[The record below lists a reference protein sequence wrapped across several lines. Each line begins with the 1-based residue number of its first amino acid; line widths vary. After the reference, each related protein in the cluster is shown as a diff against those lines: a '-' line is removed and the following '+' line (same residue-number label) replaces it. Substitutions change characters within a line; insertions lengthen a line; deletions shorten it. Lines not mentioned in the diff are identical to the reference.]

1 MNKKGESTM
10 ESKLIDFKKQLNDI
24 LIRLRKDTAPYM
36 KKMPLVAAKMA
47 DIEKLYKE
55 RIEETKPQIMF
66 FGIYNAG
73 KSSLLNELLRDDV
86 AKVADVPTT
95 DHVDYYNWRGYI
107 IADTPGVG
115 APIEHEEV
123 TNEAIRKADV
133 VLFVMTNAGS
143 FEKKENYV
151 RMKDIIDARKK
162 VIIVINDKSDFLP
175 QERYEE
181 MMQVQQ
187 KIYDNMMAL
196 GIDHVK
202 ERFTILFVNAKLAHK
217 GRIANKHLLWE
228 RSQIAELESYILSEM
243 KNSDD
248 FAVIRHAIYEINQ
261 DVEAIKKQISN
272 VDTNPEYVA
281 IQKVLNGLHD
291 AKIQVR
297 KNMSDFISSQTN
309 KLGVTLPDAIW
320 AVKEDQTK
328 IDQTVQQAQQNLSEK
343 VKAHLEDQLQTVVDD
358 LAMNWTNFVVEMQKL
373 ESQRI
378 RVDEPQIDVDQSTE
392 IPEENTDFIK
402 EGMGAWAE
410 SKMDAET
417 ARTMV
422 GEGTKF
428 VESIMKDC
436 GVKIGRGGKYF
447 LKKTGLGALIK
458 SVPIIAKIPVPPL
471 EIVLLG
477 YTALKHF
484 LGDDGAYERA
494 RAEAE
499 RENAIAEAK
508 AQAEEQARQALQQ
521 KCLYMADD
529 IKEKLILWTN
539 QVIRSHIGN
548 YEDNLSDKMNTLMN
562 DQTNALGVAN
572 CLAKISDDYDK
583 LAIDMKGSK

>member
-1 MNKKGESTM
+1 M

-24 LIRLRKDTAPYM
+24 LTRLKEDTAPYM
-36 KKMPLVAAKMA
+36 EKMPIVAAKMA

-55 RIEETKPQIMF
+55 KIENTKPQIMF
-66 FGIYNAG
+66 FGLYNAG

-95 DHVDYYNWRGYI
+95 DHVDYYNWRGYT

-151 RMKDIIDARKK
+151 RMKDIVDAGKK
-162 VIIVINDKSDFLP
+162 IIIVINDKSNFLP
-175 QERYEE
+175 QECYEE

-196 GIDHVK
+196 GINNVK

-217 GRIANKHLLWE
+217 GRTANKPLLWE
-228 RSQIAELESYILSEM
+228 KSQIAELESYILSEM

-261 DVEAIKKQISN
+261 DVEAIVETIREQLSQ
-272 VDTNPEYVA
+272 VDTNPEYMA
-281 IQKVLNGLHD
+281 IQKVLNGLHN

-320 AVKEDQTK
+320 AVKEDQAK
-328 IDQTVQQAQQNLSEK
+328 IDQTVQHAQQNLSEK

-358 LAMNWTNFVVEMQKL
+358 LSMDWTNFVVEMQKL
-373 ESQRI
+373 EAQRI
-378 RVDEPQIDVDQSTE
+378 RVDEPQVEAAQSTE

-402 EGMGAWAE
+402 ESMGAWAE

-417 ARTMV
+417 ARTIAS
-422 GEGTKF
+422 EGTQLL
-428 VESIMKDC
+428 EGMMK
-436 GVKIGRGGKYF
+436 GAGFKIGKGGIGKYL
-447 LKKTGLGALIK
+447 LKKTGLGAFIK
-458 SVPIIAKIPVPPL
+458 SVPFIPKVPVPQL

-477 YTALKHF
+477 YKVLKHF

-494 RAEAE
+494 RAAAE
-499 RENAIAEAK
+499 RENAMAEAK

-521 KCLYMADD
+521 KCLYMVDD
-529 IKEKLILWTN
+529 IKENLILWTN

-548 YEDNLSDKMNTLMN
+548 YEDNLSDKMKTLMN
-562 DQTNALGVAN
+562 DQTNAWGVVSH
-572 CLAKISDDYDK
+572 LAKISDDYDK

>member
-1 MNKKGESTM
+1 M

-24 LIRLRKDTAPYM
+24 LTRLKEDTAPYM
-36 KKMPLVAAKMA
+36 EKMPIVAAKMA

-55 RIEETKPQIMF
+55 KIENTKPQIMF
-66 FGIYNAG
+66 FGLYNAG

-95 DHVDYYNWRGYI
+95 DHVDYYNWRGYT

-133 VLFVMTNAGS
+133 VLFIMTNAGS

-151 RMKDIIDARKK
+151 RMKDIVDAGKK

-196 GIDHVK
+196 DIDNVK
-202 ERFTILFVNAKLAHK
+202 ERFTILFVNAKLPHK
-217 GRIANKHLLWE
+217 GRMANKHLLWE
-228 RSQIAELESYILSEM
+228 KSQIAELESYILSEM

-248 FAVIRHAIYEINQ
+248 FAVIRHAIDEINK
-261 DVEAIKKQISN
+261 DVEAIREQLSQ
-272 VDTNPEYVA
+272 VDTNPEYMA
-281 IQKVLNGLHD
+281 IQKVLNGLHN

-320 AVKEDQTK
+320 AVKEDQAK
-328 IDQTVQQAQQNLSEK
+328 IDQTVQQAQQTLSEK

-358 LAMNWTNFVVEMQKL
+358 LSMDWTNFVVEMQKL
-373 ESQRI
+373 EAQRI
-378 RVDEPQIDVDQSTE
+378 RVDEPQVEAAQSTE

-402 EGMGAWAE
+402 ESMGAWAE

-417 ARTMV
+417 ARTIAS
-422 GEGTKF
+422 EGTQF
-428 VESIMKDC
+428 LEGMMK
-436 GVKIGRGGKYF
+436 GAGFKIGRGGLGKYL
-447 LKKTGLGALIK
+447 LKKTGLGAFIK
-458 SVPIIAKIPVPPL
+458 SVPFIAQVPVPPL
-471 EIVLLG
+471 EIVILG

-494 RAEAE
+494 RAQAE
-499 RENAIAEAK
+499 RENAMAEAK

-521 KCLYMADD
+521 KCLYMVDD
-529 IKEKLILWTN
+529 IKENLILWTN
-539 QVIRSHIGN
+539 QVIRSHISN
-548 YEDNLSDKMNTLMN
+548 YEDNLSDKMKTLMN
-562 DQTNALGVAN
+562 DQTNAWGVVSH
-572 CLAKISDDYDK
+572 LAKISDDYDK

>member
-1 MNKKGESTM
+1 M

-24 LIRLRKDTAPYM
+24 LTRLKEDTAPYM
-36 KKMPLVAAKMA
+36 EKMPIVAAKMA

-55 RIEETKPQIMF
+55 KIENTKPQIMF
-66 FGIYNAG
+66 FGLYNAG

-95 DHVDYYNWRGYI
+95 DHVDYYNWRGYT

-151 RMKDIIDARKK
+151 RMKDIVDAGKK
-162 VIIVINDKSDFLP
+162 IIIVINDKSNFLP
-175 QERYEE
+175 QECYEE

-196 GIDHVK
+196 GINNVK

-217 GRIANKHLLWE
+217 GRTANKPLLWE
-228 RSQIAELESYILSEM
+228 KSQIAELESYIFSEM

-261 DVEAIKKQISN
+261 DVEAIVEAIREQLSQ
-272 VDTNPEYVA
+272 VDTNPEYMA
-281 IQKVLNGLHD
+281 IQKVLNGLHN

-320 AVKEDQTK
+320 AVKEDQAK

-358 LAMNWTNFVVEMQKL
+358 LSMDWTNFVVEMQKL
-373 ESQRI
+373 EAQRI
-378 RVDEPQIDVDQSTE
+378 RVDEPQVEAAQSTE

-402 EGMGAWAE
+402 ESMGAWAE
-410 SKMDAET
+410 SKRDAET
-417 ARTMV
+417 ARTIAS
-422 GEGTKF
+422 EGTQLL
-428 VESIMKDC
+428 EGIMK
-436 GVKIGRGGKYF
+436 GAGFKIGKGGIGKYF
-447 LKKTGLGALIK
+447 LKKTGLGAFIK
-458 SVPIIAKIPVPPL
+458 SVPFIPQVPVLPL
-471 EIVLLG
+471 EIILLG

-494 RAEAE
+494 KAQAE
-499 RENAIAEAK
+499 RENAMAEAK

-521 KCLYMADD
+521 KCLYMVDD
-529 IKEKLILWTN
+529 IKENLILWTN

-548 YEDNLSDKMNTLMN
+548 YEDNLSDKMKTLMN
-562 DQTNALGVAN
+562 DQTNAWGVVSH
-572 CLAKISDDYDK
+572 LAKISDDYDK

>member
-1 MNKKGESTM
+1 M

-24 LIRLRKDTAPYM
+24 LTRLKEDTAPYM
-36 KKMPLVAAKMA
+36 EKMPVVAAKMA

-55 RIEETKPQIMF
+55 KIENTKPQIMF
-66 FGIYNAG
+66 FGLYNAG

-95 DHVDYYNWRGYI
+95 DHVDYYNWRGYT

-151 RMKDIIDARKK
+151 RMKDIVDAGKK
-162 VIIVINDKSDFLP
+162 IIIVINDKSNFLP
-175 QERYEE
+175 QECYEE

-196 GIDHVK
+196 GINNVK

-217 GRIANKHLLWE
+217 GRTANKPLLWE
-228 RSQIAELESYILSEM
+228 KSQIAELESYILSEM

-261 DVEAIKKQISN
+261 DVEAIVEAIREQLSQ
-272 VDTNPEYVA
+272 VDTNPEYMA
-281 IQKVLNGLHD
+281 IQKVLNGLHN

-320 AVKEDQTK
+320 AVKEDQAK

-358 LAMNWTNFVVEMQKL
+358 LSTDWTNFVVEMQKL
-373 ESQRI
+373 EAQRI
-378 RVDEPQIDVDQSTE
+378 RVDEPQVEAAQSTE

-402 EGMGAWAE
+402 ESMGAWAE
-410 SKMDAET
+410 SKMDAEK
-417 ARTMV
+417 ARTIAS
-422 GEGTKF
+422 EGTQLL
-428 VESIMKDC
+428 EGMMK
-436 GVKIGRGGKYF
+436 GVGFKIGKGGIGKYF
-447 LKKTGLGALIK
+447 LKKTGLGAFIK
-458 SVPIIAKIPVPPL
+458 SVPFIAQVPVPPL
-471 EIVLLG
+471 EIILLG

-494 RAEAE
+494 KAQAE
-499 RENAIAEAK
+499 RENAMAEAK

-521 KCLYMADD
+521 KCLYMVDD
-529 IKEKLILWTN
+529 IKENLILWTN
-539 QVIRSHIGN
+539 QVIRSHIGT
-548 YEDNLSDKMNTLMN
+548 YEDNLSGKMKTLMN
-562 DQTNALGVAN
+562 DQTNALGVISH
-572 CLAKISDDYDK
+572 LAKISDDYDK

>member
-1 MNKKGESTM
+1 M

-24 LIRLRKDTAPYM
+24 LTRLKEDTAPYM
-36 KKMPLVAAKMA
+36 EKMPIVAAKMA

-55 RIEETKPQIMF
+55 KIENTKPQIMF
-66 FGIYNAG
+66 FGLYNAG

-95 DHVDYYNWRGYI
+95 DHVDYYNWRGYT

-151 RMKDIIDARKK
+151 RMKDIVDAGKK
-162 VIIVINDKSDFLP
+162 IIIVINDKSNFLP
-175 QERYEE
+175 QECYEE

-196 GIDHVK
+196 GINNVK

-217 GRIANKHLLWE
+217 GRTANKPLLWE
-228 RSQIAELESYILSEM
+228 KSQIAELESYILSEM

-261 DVEAIKKQISN
+261 DVEAIVEAIREQLSQ
-272 VDTNPEYVA
+272 VDTNPEYMA
-281 IQKVLNGLHD
+281 IQKVLNGLHN

-320 AVKEDQTK
+320 AVKEDQAK

-358 LAMNWTNFVVEMQKL
+358 LSMDWTNFVVEMQKL
-373 ESQRI
+373 EAQRI
-378 RVDEPQIDVDQSTE
+378 RVDEPQVEAAQSTE

-402 EGMGAWAE
+402 ESMGAWAE
-410 SKMDAET
+410 SKMDAEK
-417 ARTMV
+417 ARTIAS
-422 GEGTKF
+422 EGTQLL
-428 VESIMKDC
+428 EGMMK
-436 GVKIGRGGKYF
+436 GVGFKIGKGGIGKYF
-447 LKKTGLGALIK
+447 LKKTGLGAFIK
-458 SVPIIAKIPVPPL
+458 SVPFIAQVPVPPL
-471 EIVLLG
+471 EIILLG

-494 RAEAE
+494 KAQAE
-499 RENAIAEAK
+499 RENAMAEAK

-521 KCLYMADD
+521 KCLYMVDD
-529 IKEKLILWTN
+529 IKENLILWTN

-548 YEDNLSDKMNTLMN
+548 YEDNLSDKMKTLMN
-562 DQTNALGVAN
+562 DQTNAWGVVSH
-572 CLAKISDDYDK
+572 LAKISDDYDK

>member
-1 MNKKGESTM
+1 M

-24 LIRLRKDTAPYM
+24 LTRLKEDTAPYM
-36 KKMPLVAAKMA
+36 EKMPIVAAKMA

-55 RIEETKPQIMF
+55 KIENTKPQIMF
-66 FGIYNAG
+66 FGLYNAG

-95 DHVDYYNWRGYI
+95 DHVDYYNWRGYT

-151 RMKDIIDARKK
+151 RMKDIVDAGKK

-196 GIDHVK
+196 DIDNVK

-217 GRIANKHLLWE
+217 GRMANKPLLWE
-228 RSQIAELESYILSEM
+228 KSQIAELESYILSEM

-248 FAVIRHAIYEINQ
+248 FAVIRHAIDEINK
-261 DVEAIKKQISN
+261 DVEAIRKQLSQ
-272 VDTNPEYVA
+272 VDTNPEYMA
-281 IQKVLNGLHD
+281 IQKVLNGLHN

-320 AVKEDQTK
+320 AVKEDQAK

-358 LAMNWTNFVVEMQKL
+358 LSMDWTNFVVEMQKL
-373 ESQRI
+373 EAQRI
-378 RVDEPQIDVDQSTE
+378 RVDEPQVEAAQSME

-402 EGMGAWAE
+402 ESMGAWAE

-417 ARTMV
+417 ARTIAS
-422 GEGTKF
+422 EGTQLL
-428 VESIMKDC
+428 EGMMK
-436 GVKIGRGGKYF
+436 GAGFKIGKGGIGKYF
-447 LKKTGLGALIK
+447 LKKTGLGAFLK
-458 SVPIIAKIPVPPL
+458 SVPFIAKVPVPPL

-494 RAEAE
+494 KAQAE
-499 RENAIAEAK
+499 RENAMAEAK

-521 KCLYMADD
+521 KCLYMVDD
-529 IKEKLILWTN
+529 IKENLILWTN
-539 QVIRSHIGN
+539 QVIRSHIGT
-548 YEDNLSDKMNTLMN
+548 YEDNLSGKMKTLMN
-562 DQTNALGVAN
+562 DQTNALGVISH
-572 CLAKISDDYDK
+572 LAKISDDYDK

>member
-1 MNKKGESTM
+1 M

-24 LIRLRKDTAPYM
+24 LTRLKEDTAPYM
-36 KKMPLVAAKMA
+36 EKMPIVAAKMA

-55 RIEETKPQIMF
+55 KIENTKPQIMF
-66 FGIYNAG
+66 FGLYNAG

-95 DHVDYYNWRGYI
+95 DHVDYYNWRGYT

-151 RMKDIIDARKK
+151 RMKDIVDAGKK

-196 GIDHVK
+196 DIDNVK

-217 GRIANKHLLWE
+217 GRMVNKPLLWE
-228 RSQIAELESYILSEM
+228 KSQIAELESYILSEM

-248 FAVIRHAIYEINQ
+248 FAVIRHAIDEINK
-261 DVEAIKKQISN
+261 DVEAIREQLSQ
-272 VDTNPEYVA
+272 VDTNPEYMA
-281 IQKVLNGLHD
+281 IQKVLNGLHN

-320 AVKEDQTK
+320 AVKEDQAK

-358 LAMNWTNFVVEMQKL
+358 LSMDWTNFVVEMQKL
-373 ESQRI
+373 EAQRI
-378 RVDEPQIDVDQSTE
+378 RVDEPQVEAAQSTE

-402 EGMGAWAE
+402 ESMGAWAE

-417 ARTMV
+417 ARTIAS
-422 GEGTKF
+422 EGTQLL
-428 VESIMKDC
+428 EGMMK
-436 GVKIGRGGKYF
+436 GVGFKIGKGGIGKYF
-447 LKKTGLGALIK
+447 LKKTGLGAFIK
-458 SVPIIAKIPVPPL
+458 SVPLPPL
-471 EIVLLG
+471 EIILLG

-494 RAEAE
+494 KAQAE
-499 RENAIAEAK
+499 RENAMAEAK

-521 KCLYMADD
+521 KCLYMVDD
-529 IKEKLILWTN
+529 IKENLILWTN
-539 QVIRSHIGN
+539 QVIRSHIGT
-548 YEDNLSDKMNTLMN
+548 YEDNLSGKMKTLMN
-562 DQTNALGVAN
+562 DQTNALGVISH
-572 CLAKISDDYDK
+572 LAKISDDYDK

>member
-1 MNKKGESTM
+1 M

-24 LIRLRKDTAPYM
+24 LTRLKEDTAPYM
-36 KKMPLVAAKMA
+36 EKMPIVAAKMA

-55 RIEETKPQIMF
+55 KIENTKPQIMF
-66 FGIYNAG
+66 FGLYNAG

-95 DHVDYYNWRGYI
+95 DHVDYYNWRGYT

-143 FEKKENYV
+143 FEKKENYI
-151 RMKDIIDARKK
+151 RMKDIVDAGKK

-196 GIDHVK
+196 DIDNVK

-217 GRIANKHLLWE
+217 GRMANKPLLWE
-228 RSQIAELESYILSEM
+228 KSQIAELESYILSEM

-248 FAVIRHAIYEINQ
+248 FAVIRHAIDEINK
-261 DVEAIKKQISN
+261 DVEAIREQLSQ
-272 VDTNPEYVA
+272 VDTNPEYMA
-281 IQKVLNGLHD
+281 IQKVLNGLHN

-320 AVKEDQTK
+320 AVKKDQAK

-358 LAMNWTNFVVEMQKL
+358 LSMDWTNFVVEMQKL
-373 ESQRI
+373 EAQRI
-378 RVDEPQIDVDQSTE
+378 RVDEPQVEAAQSTE

-402 EGMGAWAE
+402 ESMGAWAE

-417 ARTMV
+417 ARTIAS
-422 GEGTKF
+422 EGTQF
-428 VESIMKDC
+428 LEGMMK
-436 GVKIGRGGKYF
+436 GAGFKIGRGGLGKYL
-447 LKKTGLGALIK
+447 LKKTGLGAFIK
-458 SVPIIAKIPVPPL
+458 SVPFIAQVPVPPL
-471 EIVLLG
+471 EIILLG

-494 RAEAE
+494 KAQAE
-499 RENAIAEAK
+499 RENAMAEAK

-521 KCLYMADD
+521 KCLYMVDD
-529 IKEKLILWTN
+529 IKENLILWTN
-539 QVIRSHIGN
+539 QVIRSHIGT
-548 YEDNLSDKMNTLMN
+548 YEDNLSGKMKTLMN
-562 DQTNALGVAN
+562 DQTNALGVISH
-572 CLAKISDDYDK
+572 LAKISDDYDK

>member
-1 MNKKGESTM
+1 M

-24 LIRLRKDTAPYM
+24 LTRLKEDTAPYM
-36 KKMPLVAAKMA
+36 EKMPIVAAKMA

-55 RIEETKPQIMF
+55 KIENTKPQIMF
-66 FGIYNAG
+66 FGLYNAG

-95 DHVDYYNWRGYI
+95 DHVDYYNWRGYT

-151 RMKDIIDARKK
+151 RMKDIVDAGKK

-196 GIDHVK
+196 DIDNVK

-217 GRIANKHLLWE
+217 GRMANKHLLWE
-228 RSQIAELESYILSEM
+228 KSQIAELESYILSEM

-248 FAVIRHAIYEINQ
+248 FAVIRHAIDEINK
-261 DVEAIKKQISN
+261 DVEAIREQLSQ
-272 VDTNPEYVA
+272 VDTNPEYMA
-281 IQKVLNGLHD
+281 IQKVLNGLHN

-309 KLGVTLPDAIW
+309 KLGCTLPDAIW
-320 AVKEDQTK
+320 AVKEDQAK

-358 LAMNWTNFVVEMQKL
+358 LSMDWTNFVVEMQKL
-373 ESQRI
+373 EAQRI
-378 RVDEPQIDVDQSTE
+378 RVDEPQVEAAQSTE

-402 EGMGAWAE
+402 ESMGAWAE

-417 ARTMV
+417 ARTIAS
-422 GEGTKF
+422 EGTQLL
-428 VESIMKDC
+428 EGMMK
-436 GVKIGRGGKYF
+436 GAGFKIGKGGIGKYF
-447 LKKTGLGALIK
+447 LKKTGLGAFLK
-458 SVPIIAKIPVPPL
+458 SVPFIAKVPVPPL
-471 EIVLLG
+471 EIVILG

-494 RAEAE
+494 RAQAE
-499 RENAIAEAK
+499 RENAMAEAK

-521 KCLYMADD
+521 KCLYMVDD
-529 IKEKLILWTN
+529 IKENLILWTN
-539 QVIRSHIGN
+539 QVIRSHIGT
-548 YEDNLSDKMNTLMN
+548 YEDNLSGKMKTLMN
-562 DQTNALGVAN
+562 DQTNALGVISH
-572 CLAKISDDYDK
+572 LAKISDDYDK

>member
-1 MNKKGESTM
+1 M

-24 LIRLRKDTAPYM
+24 LTRLKEDTAPYM
-36 KKMPLVAAKMA
+36 EKMPIVAAKMA

-55 RIEETKPQIMF
+55 KIENTKPQIMF
-66 FGIYNAG
+66 FGLYNAG

-95 DHVDYYNWRGYI
+95 DHVDYYNWRGYT

-151 RMKDIIDARKK
+151 RMKDIVDAGKK

-196 GIDHVK
+196 DIDNVK

-217 GRIANKHLLWE
+217 GRTANKHLLWE
-228 RSQIAELESYILSEM
+228 KSQIAELESYILSEM

-261 DVEAIKKQISN
+261 DVEAIVEAIREQLSQ
-272 VDTNPEYVA
+272 VDTNPEYMA
-281 IQKVLNGLHD
+281 IQKVLNGLHNS
-291 AKIQVR
+291 KIQVR

-309 KLGVTLPDAIW
+309 RLGVTLPDAIW
-320 AVKEDQTK
+320 AVKEDQAK
-328 IDQTVQQAQQNLSEK
+328 IDQTVQQAQQTLSEK

-358 LAMNWTNFVVEMQKL
+358 LSMDWTNFVVEMQKL
-373 ESQRI
+373 EAQRI
-378 RVDEPQIDVDQSTE
+378 RVDEPQVEAAQSTE

-402 EGMGAWAE
+402 ESMGAWAE

-417 ARTMV
+417 ARTIAS
-422 GEGTKF
+422 EGTQLL
-428 VESIMKDC
+428 EGMMK
-436 GVKIGRGGKYF
+436 GVGFKIGKGGLGKYL
-447 LKKTGLGALIK
+447 LKKTGLGAFIK
-458 SVPIIAKIPVPPL
+458 SVPFIAQVPVPPL
-471 EIVLLG
+471 EIVILG

-494 RAEAE
+494 RAQAE
-499 RENAIAEAK
+499 RENAMAEAK

-521 KCLYMADD
+521 KCLYMVDD
-529 IKEKLILWTN
+529 IKENLILWTN
-539 QVIRSHIGN
+539 QVIRSHIGT
-548 YEDNLSDKMNTLMN
+548 YEDNLSGKMKTLMN
-562 DQTNALGVAN
+562 DQTNALGVISH
-572 CLAKISDDYDK
+572 LAKISDDYDK

>member
-1 MNKKGESTM
+1 M

-24 LIRLRKDTAPYM
+24 LTRLKEDTAPYM
-36 KKMPLVAAKMA
+36 EKMPVVAAKMA

-55 RIEETKPQIMF
+55 KIENTKPQIMF
-66 FGIYNAG
+66 FGLYNAG

-95 DHVDYYNWRGYI
+95 DHVDYYNWRGYT

-151 RMKDIIDARKK
+151 RMKDIVDAGKK
-162 VIIVINDKSDFLP
+162 IIIVINDKSNFLP
-175 QERYEE
+175 QECYEE

-196 GIDHVK
+196 GINNVK

-217 GRIANKHLLWE
+217 GRTANKPLLWE
-228 RSQIAELESYILSEM
+228 KSQIAELESYILSEM

-261 DVEAIKKQISN
+261 DVEAIVEAIREQLSQ
-272 VDTNPEYVA
+272 VDTNPEYMA
-281 IQKVLNGLHD
+281 IQKVLNGLHN

-320 AVKEDQTK
+320 AVKEDQAK

-358 LAMNWTNFVVEMQKL
+358 LSMDWTNFVVEIQKL
-373 ESQRI
+373 EAQRI
-378 RVDEPQIDVDQSTE
+378 RVDEPQVEAAQSTE

-402 EGMGAWAE
+402 ESMGAWAE
-410 SKMDAET
+410 SKMDAEK
-417 ARTMV
+417 ARTIAS
-422 GEGTKF
+422 EGTQLL
-428 VESIMKDC
+428 EGMMK
-436 GVKIGRGGKYF
+436 GVGFKIGKGGIGKYF
-447 LKKTGLGALIK
+447 LKKTGLGAFIK
-458 SVPIIAKIPVPPL
+458 SVPFIAQVPVPPL
-471 EIVLLG
+471 EIILLG

-494 RAEAE
+494 KAQAE
-499 RENAIAEAK
+499 RENAMAEAK

-521 KCLYMADD
+521 KCLYMVDD
-529 IKEKLILWTN
+529 IKENLILWTN

-548 YEDNLSDKMNTLMN
+548 YEDNLSDKMKTLMN
-562 DQTNALGVAN
+562 DQTNAWGVVSH
-572 CLAKISDDYDK
+572 LAKISDDYDK

>member
-1 MNKKGESTM
+1 M

-24 LIRLRKDTAPYM
+24 LTRLKEDTAPYM
-36 KKMPLVAAKMA
+36 EKMPIVAAKMA

-55 RIEETKPQIMF
+55 KIENTKPQIMF
-66 FGIYNAG
+66 FGLYNAG

-95 DHVDYYNWRGYI
+95 DHVDYYNWRGYT

-151 RMKDIIDARKK
+151 RMKDIVDAGKK

-196 GIDHVK
+196 DIDNVK

-217 GRIANKHLLWE
+217 GRMANKPLLWE
-228 RSQIAELESYILSEM
+228 KSQIAELESYILSEM

-248 FAVIRHAIYEINQ
+248 FAVIRHAIDEINK
-261 DVEAIKKQISN
+261 DVEAIRKQLSQ
-272 VDTNPEYVA
+272 VDTNPEYMA
-281 IQKVLNGLHD
+281 IQKVLNGLHN

-320 AVKEDQTK
+320 AVKEDQAK

-358 LAMNWTNFVVEMQKL
+358 LSMDWTNFVVEMQKL
-373 ESQRI
+373 EAQRI
-378 RVDEPQIDVDQSTE
+378 RVDEPQVEVAQSTE

-402 EGMGAWAE
+402 ESMGAWAE

-417 ARTMV
+417 ARTIAS
-422 GEGTKF
+422 EGTQLL
-428 VESIMKDC
+428 EGMMK
-436 GVKIGRGGKYF
+436 GAGFKIGKGGIGKYF
-447 LKKTGLGALIK
+447 LKKTGLGAFLK
-458 SVPIIAKIPVPPL
+458 SVPFIAKVPVPPL

-494 RAEAE
+494 KAQAE
-499 RENAIAEAK
+499 RENAMAEAK

-521 KCLYMADD
+521 KCLYMVDD
-529 IKEKLILWTN
+529 IKENLILWTN
-539 QVIRSHIGN
+539 QVIRSHIGT
-548 YEDNLSDKMNTLMN
+548 YEDNLSGKMKTLMN
-562 DQTNALGVAN
+562 DQTNALGVISH
-572 CLAKISDDYDK
+572 LAKISDDYDK

>member
-1 MNKKGESTM
+1 M

-24 LIRLRKDTAPYM
+24 LTRLKEDTAPYM
-36 KKMPLVAAKMA
+36 EKMPIVAAKMA

-55 RIEETKPQIMF
+55 KIENTKPQIMF
-66 FGIYNAG
+66 FGLYNAG

-95 DHVDYYNWRGYI
+95 DHVDYYNWRGYT

-151 RMKDIIDARKK
+151 RMKDIIDAGKK
-162 VIIVINDKSDFLP
+162 IIIVINDKSNFLP
-175 QERYEE
+175 QECYEE

-196 GIDHVK
+196 DIDNVK

-217 GRIANKHLLWE
+217 GRTANKHLLWE
-228 RSQIAELESYILSEM
+228 KSQIAELESYILSEM

-248 FAVIRHAIYEINQ
+248 FAVIRHAIDEINK
-261 DVEAIKKQISN
+261 DVEAIREQLSQ
-272 VDTNPEYVA
+272 VDTNPEYMA
-281 IQKVLNGLHD
+281 IQKVLNGLHN

-320 AVKEDQTK
+320 AVKEDQAK

-358 LAMNWTNFVVEMQKL
+358 LSMDWTNFVVEMQKL
-373 ESQRI
+373 EAQRI
-378 RVDEPQIDVDQSTE
+378 RVDEPQVEAAQSTE

-402 EGMGAWAE
+402 ESMGAWAE

-417 ARTMV
+417 ARTIAS
-422 GEGTKF
+422 EGTQLL
-428 VESIMKDC
+428 EGMMK
-436 GVKIGRGGKYF
+436 GVGFKIGKGGIGKYF
-447 LKKTGLGALIK
+447 LKKTGLGAFIK
-458 SVPIIAKIPVPPL
+458 SVPFIAQVPVPPL
-471 EIVLLG
+471 EIILLG

-494 RAEAE
+494 KAQAE
-499 RENAIAEAK
+499 RENAMAEAK

-521 KCLYMADD
+521 KCLYMVDD
-529 IKEKLILWTN
+529 IKENLILWTN

-548 YEDNLSDKMNTLMN
+548 YEDNLSDKMKTLMN
-562 DQTNALGVAN
+562 DQTNAWGVVSH
-572 CLAKISDDYDK
+572 LAKISDDYDK

>member
-1 MNKKGESTM
+1 M

-24 LIRLRKDTAPYM
+24 LTRLKEDTAPYM
-36 KKMPLVAAKMA
+36 EKMPIVAAKMA

-55 RIEETKPQIMF
+55 KIENTKPQIMF
-66 FGIYNAG
+66 FGLYNAG

-95 DHVDYYNWRGYI
+95 DHVDYYNWRGYT

-151 RMKDIIDARKK
+151 RMKDIIDAGKK
-162 VIIVINDKSDFLP
+162 IIIVINDKSNFLP
-175 QERYEE
+175 QECYEE

-196 GIDHVK
+196 DIDNVK

-217 GRIANKHLLWE
+217 GRTANKPLLWE
-228 RSQIAELESYILSEM
+228 KSQIAELESYILSEM

-248 FAVIRHAIYEINQ
+248 FVVIRHAIYEINQ
-261 DVEAIKKQISN
+261 DVEAIVEAIREQLSQ
-272 VDTNPEYVA
+272 VDTNPEYMA
-281 IQKVLNGLHD
+281 IQKVLNGLHNS
-291 AKIQVR
+291 KIQVR

-309 KLGVTLPDAIW
+309 RLGVTLPDAIW
-320 AVKEDQTK
+320 AVKEDQAK

-358 LAMNWTNFVVEMQKL
+358 LSMDWTNFVVEMQKL
-373 ESQRI
+373 EAQRI
-378 RVDEPQIDVDQSTE
+378 RVDEPQVEAAQSTE

-402 EGMGAWAE
+402 ESMGAWAE

-417 ARTMV
+417 ARTIAS
-422 GEGTKF
+422 EGTQLL
-428 VESIMKDC
+428 EGMMK
-436 GVKIGRGGKYF
+436 GVGFKIGRGGLGKYL
-447 LKKTGLGALIK
+447 LKKTGLGTFIK
-458 SVPIIAKIPVPPL
+458 SVPFIAQVPVPPL
-471 EIVLLG
+471 EIVILG

-494 RAEAE
+494 RAQAE
-499 RENAIAEAK
+499 RENAMAEAK

-521 KCLYMADD
+521 KCLYMVDD
-529 IKEKLILWTN
+529 IKENLILWTN

-548 YEDNLSDKMNTLMN
+548 YEDNLSDKMKTLMN
-562 DQTNALGVAN
+562 DQTNALGVISH
-572 CLAKISDDYDK
+572 LAKISDDYDK

>member
-1 MNKKGESTM
+1 M

-24 LIRLRKDTAPYM
+24 LTRLKEDTAPYM
-36 KKMPLVAAKMA
+36 EKMPIVAAKMA

-55 RIEETKPQIMF
+55 KIENTKPQIMF
-66 FGIYNAG
+66 FGLYNAG

-95 DHVDYYNWRGYI
+95 DHVDYYNWRGYT

-151 RMKDIIDARKK
+151 RMKDIVDAGKK
-162 VIIVINDKSDFLP
+162 IIIVINDKSNFLP
-175 QERYEE
+175 QECYEE

-196 GIDHVK
+196 GINNVK

-217 GRIANKHLLWE
+217 GRTANKPLLWE
-228 RSQIAELESYILSEM
+228 KSQIAELESYILSEM

-261 DVEAIKKQISN
+261 DVEAIVEAIREQLSQ
-272 VDTNPEYVA
+272 VDTNPEYMA
-281 IQKVLNGLHD
+281 IQKVLNGLHN

-320 AVKEDQTK
+320 AVKEDQAK

-358 LAMNWTNFVVEMQKL
+358 LSMDWTNFVVEMQKL
-373 ESQRI
+373 EAQRI
-378 RVDEPQIDVDQSTE
+378 RVDEPQVEAAQSTE

-402 EGMGAWAE
+402 ESMGAWAE
-410 SKMDAET
+410 SKMDAEK
-417 ARTMV
+417 ARTIAS
-422 GEGTKF
+422 EGTQLL
-428 VESIMKDC
+428 EGMMK
-436 GVKIGRGGKYF
+436 GVGFKIGKGGIGKYF
-447 LKKTGLGALIK
+447 LKKTGLGAFIK
-458 SVPIIAKIPVPPL
+458 SVPFIAQVPVPPL
-471 EIVLLG
+471 EIILLG

-494 RAEAE
+494 RAQAE
-499 RENAIAEAK
+499 RENAMAEAK

-521 KCLYMADD
+521 KCLYMVDD
-529 IKEKLILWTN
+529 IKENLILWTN

-548 YEDNLSDKMNTLMN
+548 YEDNLSDKMKTLMN
-562 DQTNALGVAN
+562 DQTNAWGVVSH
-572 CLAKISDDYDK
+572 LAKISDDYDK

>member
-1 MNKKGESTM
+1 M

-24 LIRLRKDTAPYM
+24 LTRLKEDTAPYM
-36 KKMPLVAAKMA
+36 EKMPIVAAKMA

-55 RIEETKPQIMF
+55 KIENTKPQIMF
-66 FGIYNAG
+66 FGLYNAG

-95 DHVDYYNWRGYI
+95 DHVDYYNWRGYT

-151 RMKDIIDARKK
+151 RMKDIVDAGKK
-162 VIIVINDKSDFLP
+162 IIIVINDKSNFLP
-175 QERYEE
+175 QECYEE

-196 GIDHVK
+196 GINNVK

-217 GRIANKHLLWE
+217 GRTANKPLLWE
-228 RSQIAELESYILSEM
+228 KSQIAELESYILSEM

-261 DVEAIKKQISN
+261 DVEAIVEAIREQLSQ
-272 VDTNPEYVA
+272 VDTNPEYMA
-281 IQKVLNGLHD
+281 IQKVLNGLHN

-320 AVKEDQTK
+320 AVKEDQAK

-358 LAMNWTNFVVEMQKL
+358 LSMDWTNFVVEMQKL
-373 ESQRI
+373 EAQRI
-378 RVDEPQIDVDQSTE
+378 RVDEPQVEAAQSTE

-402 EGMGAWAE
+402 ESMGAWAE
-410 SKMDAET
+410 SKMDAEK
-417 ARTMV
+417 ARTIAS
-422 GEGTKF
+422 EGTQLL
-428 VESIMKDC
+428 EGMMK
-436 GVKIGRGGKYF
+436 GAGFKIGKGGIGKYF
-447 LKKTGLGALIK
+447 LKKTGLGAFIK
-458 SVPIIAKIPVPPL
+458 SVPFIAQVPVPPL
-471 EIVLLG
+471 EIILLG

-494 RAEAE
+494 KAQAE
-499 RENAIAEAK
+499 RENAMAEAK

-521 KCLYMADD
+521 KCLYMVDD
-529 IKEKLILWTN
+529 IKENLILWTN

-548 YEDNLSDKMNTLMN
+548 YEDNLSDKMKTLMN
-562 DQTNALGVAN
+562 DQTNAWGVVSH
-572 CLAKISDDYDK
+572 LAKISDDYDK

>member
-1 MNKKGESTM
+1 MK
-10 ESKLIDFKKQLNDI
+10 SKLIDFKKQLNDI
-24 LIRLRKDTAPYM
+24 LTRLKEDTAPYM
-36 KKMPLVAAKMA
+36 EKMPIVAAKMA

-55 RIEETKPQIMF
+55 KIENTKPQIMF
-66 FGIYNAG
+66 FGLYNAG

-95 DHVDYYNWRGYI
+95 DHVDYYNWRGYT

-151 RMKDIIDARKK
+151 RMKDIIDAGKK
-162 VIIVINDKSDFLP
+162 IIIVINDKSNFLP
-175 QERYEE
+175 QECYEE

-196 GIDHVK
+196 GINNVK
-202 ERFTILFVNAKLAHK
+202 ERFTILFVNTKLAHK
-217 GRIANKHLLWE
+217 GRTANKPLLWE
-228 RSQIAELESYILSEM
+228 KSQIAELESYILSEM

-248 FAVIRHAIYEINQ
+248 FAVIRHAIDEINK
-261 DVEAIKKQISN
+261 DVEAIREQLSQ
-272 VDTNPEYVA
+272 VDTNPEYMA
-281 IQKVLNGLHD
+281 IQKVLNGLHN

-320 AVKEDQTK
+320 AVKEDQAK

-358 LAMNWTNFVVEMQKL
+358 LSMDWTNFVVEMQKL
-373 ESQRI
+373 EAQRI
-378 RVDEPQIDVDQSTE
+378 RVDEPQVEAAQSTE

-402 EGMGAWAE
+402 ESMGAWAE

-417 ARTMV
+417 ARTIAS
-422 GEGTKF
+422 EGTQLL
-428 VESIMKDC
+428 EGMMK
-436 GVKIGRGGKYF
+436 GVGFKIGKGGLGKYL
-447 LKKTGLGALIK
+447 LKKTGLGAFIK
-458 SVPIIAKIPVPPL
+458 SVPFIAQVPVPPL
-471 EIVLLG
+471 EIILLG

-494 RAEAE
+494 KAQAE
-499 RENAIAEAK
+499 RENAMAEAK

-521 KCLYMADD
+521 KCLYMVDD
-529 IKEKLILWTN
+529 IKENLILWTN
-539 QVIRSHIGN
+539 QVIRSHIGT
-548 YEDNLSDKMNTLMN
+548 YEDNLSGKMKTLMN
-562 DQTNALGVAN
+562 DQTNALGVISH
-572 CLAKISDDYDK
+572 LAKISDDYDK

>member
-1 MNKKGESTM
+1 M

-24 LIRLRKDTAPYM
+24 LTRLKEDTAPYM
-36 KKMPLVAAKMA
+36 EKMPIVAAKMA

-55 RIEETKPQIMF
+55 KIENTKPQIMF
-66 FGIYNAG
+66 FGLYNAG

-95 DHVDYYNWRGYI
+95 DHVDYYNWRGYT

-151 RMKDIIDARKK
+151 RMKDIVDAGKK
-162 VIIVINDKSDFLP
+162 IIIVINDKSNFLP
-175 QERYEE
+175 QECYEE

-187 KIYDNMMAL
+187 KIYDNMMVL
-196 GIDHVK
+196 GINNVK

-217 GRIANKHLLWE
+217 GRMANKPLLWE
-228 RSQIAELESYILSEM
+228 KSQIAELESYILSEM

-248 FAVIRHAIYEINQ
+248 FAVIRHAIDEINK
-261 DVEAIKKQISN
+261 DVEAIREQLSQ
-272 VDTNPEYVA
+272 VDTNPEYMA
-281 IQKVLNGLHD
+281 IQKVLNGLHN

-320 AVKEDQTK
+320 AVKEDQAK

-358 LAMNWTNFVVEMQKL
+358 LSMDWTNFVVEMQKL
-373 ESQRI
+373 EAQRI
-378 RVDEPQIDVDQSTE
+378 RVDEPQVEAAQSTE

-402 EGMGAWAE
+402 ESMGAWAE

-417 ARTMV
+417 ARTIAS
-422 GEGTKF
+422 EGTQLL
-428 VESIMKDC
+428 EGMMK
-436 GVKIGRGGKYF
+436 GAGFKIGKGGIGKYF
-447 LKKTGLGALIK
+447 LKKTGLGAFLK
-458 SVPIIAKIPVPPL
+458 SVPFIAKVPVPPL

-494 RAEAE
+494 KAQAE
-499 RENAIAEAK
+499 RENAMAEAK
-508 AQAEEQARQALQQ
+508 AQGEEQARQALQQ
-521 KCLYMADD
+521 KCLYMVDD
-529 IKEKLILWTN
+529 IKENLILWTN
-539 QVIRSHIGN
+539 QVIRSHIGT
-548 YEDNLSDKMNTLMN
+548 YEDNLSGKMKTLMN
-562 DQTNALGVAN
+562 DQTNALGVISH
-572 CLAKISDDYDK
+572 LAKISDDYDK

>member
-1 MNKKGESTM
+1 M

-24 LIRLRKDTAPYM
+24 LTRLKEDTAPYM
-36 KKMPLVAAKMA
+36 EKMPIVAAKMA

-55 RIEETKPQIMF
+55 KIENTKPQIMF
-66 FGIYNAG
+66 FGLYNAG

-95 DHVDYYNWRGYI
+95 DHVDYYNWRGYT

-151 RMKDIIDARKK
+151 RMKDIVDAGKK

-196 GIDHVK
+196 DIDNVK
-202 ERFTILFVNAKLAHK
+202 ERFTTLFVNAKLAHK
-217 GRIANKHLLWE
+217 GRMTNKPLLWE
-228 RSQIAELESYILSEM
+228 KSQIAELESYILSEM

-248 FAVIRHAIYEINQ
+248 FAVIRHAIDEINK
-261 DVEAIKKQISN
+261 DVEAIREQLSQ
-272 VDTNPEYVA
+272 VDTNPEYMA
-281 IQKVLNGLHD
+281 IQKVLNGLHN

-320 AVKEDQTK
+320 AVKEDQAK

-358 LAMNWTNFVVEMQKL
+358 LSMDWTNFVVEMQKL
-373 ESQRI
+373 EAQRI
-378 RVDEPQIDVDQSTE
+378 RVDEPQVEAAQSTE

-402 EGMGAWAE
+402 ESMGAWAE

-417 ARTMV
+417 ARTIAS
-422 GEGTKF
+422 EGTQLL
-428 VESIMKDC
+428 EGMMK
-436 GVKIGRGGKYF
+436 GVGFKIGKGGIGKYF
-447 LKKTGLGALIK
+447 LKKTGLGAFIK
-458 SVPIIAKIPVPPL
+458 SVPFIAQVPVPPL
-471 EIVLLG
+471 EIILLG

-494 RAEAE
+494 KAQAE
-499 RENAIAEAK
+499 RENAMAEAK

-521 KCLYMADD
+521 KCLYMVDD
-529 IKEKLILWTN
+529 IKENLILWTN
-539 QVIRSHIGN
+539 QVIRSHIRT
-548 YEDNLSDKMNTLMN
+548 YEDNLSGKMKTLMN
-562 DQTNALGVAN
+562 DQTNALGVISH
-572 CLAKISDDYDK
+572 LAKISDDYDK

>member
-1 MNKKGESTM
+1 M

-24 LIRLRKDTAPYM
+24 LTRLKEDTAPYM
-36 KKMPLVAAKMA
+36 EKMPIVAAKMA

-55 RIEETKPQIMF
+55 KIENTKPQIMF
-66 FGIYNAG
+66 FGLYNAG

-95 DHVDYYNWRGYI
+95 DHVDYYNWRGYT

-151 RMKDIIDARKK
+151 RMKDIVDAGKK

-196 GIDHVK
+196 DIDNVK

-217 GRIANKHLLWE
+217 GRMANKPLLWE
-228 RSQIAELESYILSEM
+228 KSQIAELESYILSEM

-248 FAVIRHAIYEINQ
+248 FAVIRHAIDEINK
-261 DVEAIKKQISN
+261 DVEAIRKQLSQ
-272 VDTNPEYVA
+272 VDTNPEYMA
-281 IQKVLNGLHD
+281 IQKVLNGLHN

-320 AVKEDQTK
+320 AVKEDQAK

-343 VKAHLEDQLQTVVDD
+343 VKAHLEDQLHTVVDD
-358 LAMNWTNFVVEMQKL
+358 LSMDWTNFVVEMQKL
-373 ESQRI
+373 EAQRI
-378 RVDEPQIDVDQSTE
+378 RVDEPQVEAAQSTE

-402 EGMGAWAE
+402 ESMGAWAE

-417 ARTMV
+417 ARTIAS
-422 GEGTKF
+422 EGTQLL
-428 VESIMKDC
+428 EGMMK
-436 GVKIGRGGKYF
+436 GAGFKIGKGGIGKYF
-447 LKKTGLGALIK
+447 LKKTGLGAFLK
-458 SVPIIAKIPVPPL
+458 SVPFIAKVPVPPL

-494 RAEAE
+494 KAQAE
-499 RENAIAEAK
+499 RENAMAEAK

-521 KCLYMADD
+521 KCLYMVDD
-529 IKEKLILWTN
+529 IKENLILWTN
-539 QVIRSHIGN
+539 QVIRSHIGT
-548 YEDNLSDKMNTLMN
+548 YEDNLSGKMKTLMN
-562 DQTNALGVAN
+562 DQTNALGVISH
-572 CLAKISDDYDK
+572 LAKISDDYDK

>member
-1 MNKKGESTM
+1 M

-24 LIRLRKDTAPYM
+24 LTRLKEDTAPYM
-36 KKMPLVAAKMA
+36 EKMPIVAAKMA

-55 RIEETKPQIMF
+55 KIENTKPQIMF
-66 FGIYNAG
+66 FGLYNAG

-95 DHVDYYNWRGYI
+95 DHVDYYNWRRYT

-151 RMKDIIDARKK
+151 RMKDIVDAGKK
-162 VIIVINDKSDFLP
+162 IIIVINDKSNFLP
-175 QERYEE
+175 QECYEE

-196 GIDHVK
+196 GINNVK

-217 GRIANKHLLWE
+217 GRTANKPLLWE
-228 RSQIAELESYILSEM
+228 KSQIAELESYILSEM

-261 DVEAIKKQISN
+261 DVEAIVEAIREQLSQ
-272 VDTNPEYVA
+272 VDTNPEYMA
-281 IQKVLNGLHD
+281 IQKVLNGLHN

-320 AVKEDQTK
+320 AVKEDQAK

-358 LAMNWTNFVVEMQKL
+358 LSMDWTNFVVEMQKL
-373 ESQRI
+373 EAQRI
-378 RVDEPQIDVDQSTE
+378 RVDEPQVEAAQSTE

-402 EGMGAWAE
+402 ESMGAWAE
-410 SKMDAET
+410 SKMDAEK
-417 ARTMV
+417 ARTIAS
-422 GEGTKF
+422 EGTQLL
-428 VESIMKDC
+428 EGMMK
-436 GVKIGRGGKYF
+436 GVGFKIGKGGIGKYF
-447 LKKTGLGALIK
+447 LKKTGLGAFIK
-458 SVPIIAKIPVPPL
+458 SVPFIAQVPVPPL
-471 EIVLLG
+471 EIILLG

-494 RAEAE
+494 KAQAE
-499 RENAIAEAK
+499 RENAMAEAK

-521 KCLYMADD
+521 KCLYMVDD
-529 IKEKLILWTN
+529 IKENLILWTN

-548 YEDNLSDKMNTLMN
+548 YEDNLSDKMKTLMN
-562 DQTNALGVAN
+562 DQTNAWGVVSH
-572 CLAKISDDYDK
+572 LAKISDDYDK
-583 LAIDMKGSK
+583 LTIDMKGSK

>member
-1 MNKKGESTM
+1 M

-24 LIRLRKDTAPYM
+24 LTRLKEDTAPYM
-36 KKMPLVAAKMA
+36 EKMPVVAAKMA

-55 RIEETKPQIMF
+55 KIENTKPQIMF
-66 FGIYNAG
+66 FGLYNAG

-95 DHVDYYNWRGYI
+95 DHVDYYNWRGYT

-151 RMKDIIDARKK
+151 RMKDIVDAGKK
-162 VIIVINDKSDFLP
+162 IIIVINDKSNFLP
-175 QERYEE
+175 QECYEE

-196 GIDHVK
+196 GINNVK

-217 GRIANKHLLWE
+217 GRTANKPLLWE
-228 RSQIAELESYILSEM
+228 KSQIAELESYILSEM

-261 DVEAIKKQISN
+261 DVEAIVEAIREQLSQ
-272 VDTNPEYVA
+272 VDTNPEYMA
-281 IQKVLNGLHD
+281 IQKVLNGLHN

-320 AVKEDQTK
+320 AVKEDQAK

-358 LAMNWTNFVVEMQKL
+358 LSMDWTNFVVEMQKL
-373 ESQRI
+373 EAQRI
-378 RVDEPQIDVDQSTE
+378 RVDEPQVEAAQSTE

-402 EGMGAWAE
+402 ESMGAWAE
-410 SKMDAET
+410 SKMDAEK
-417 ARTMV
+417 ARTIAS
-422 GEGTKF
+422 EGTQLL
-428 VESIMKDC
+428 EGMMK
-436 GVKIGRGGKYF
+436 GVGFKIGKGGIGKYF
-447 LKKTGLGALIK
+447 LKKTGIGAFIK
-458 SVPIIAKIPVPPL
+458 SVPFIAQVPVPPL
-471 EIVLLG
+471 EIILLG

-494 RAEAE
+494 KAQAE
-499 RENAIAEAK
+499 RENAMAEAK

-521 KCLYMADD
+521 KCLYMVDD
-529 IKEKLILWTN
+529 IKENLILWTN
-539 QVIRSHIGN
+539 QVIRSHIGT
-548 YEDNLSDKMNTLMN
+548 YEDNLSGKMKTLMN
-562 DQTNALGVAN
+562 DQTNALGVISH
-572 CLAKISDDYDK
+572 LAKISDDYDK

>member
-1 MNKKGESTM
+1 M

-24 LIRLRKDTAPYM
+24 LTRLKEDTASYM
-36 KKMPLVAAKMA
+36 EKMPIVAAKMA

-55 RIEETKPQIMF
+55 KIENTKPQIMF
-66 FGIYNAG
+66 FGLYNAG

-95 DHVDYYNWRGYI
+95 DHVDYYNWRGYT

-151 RMKDIIDARKK
+151 RMKDIVDAGKK

-196 GIDHVK
+196 DIDNVK

-217 GRIANKHLLWE
+217 GRMANKPLLWE
-228 RSQIAELESYILSEM
+228 KSQIAELESYILSEM

-248 FAVIRHAIYEINQ
+248 FAVIRHAIDEINK
-261 DVEAIKKQISN
+261 DVEAIREQLSQ
-272 VDTNPEYVA
+272 VDTNPEYMA
-281 IQKVLNGLHD
+281 IQKVLNGLHN

-320 AVKEDQTK
+320 AVKEDQAK

-358 LAMNWTNFVVEMQKL
+358 LSMDWTNFVVEMQKL
-373 ESQRI
+373 EAQRI
-378 RVDEPQIDVDQSTE
+378 RVDEPQVEAAQSTE

-402 EGMGAWAE
+402 ESMGAWAE

-417 ARTMV
+417 ARTIAS
-422 GEGTKF
+422 EGTQF
-428 VESIMKDC
+428 LEGMMK
-436 GVKIGRGGKYF
+436 GAGFKIGRGGLGKYL
-447 LKKTGLGALIK
+447 LK
-458 SVPIIAKIPVPPL
+458 
-471 EIVLLG
+471 
-477 YTALKHF
+477 
-484 LGDDGAYERA
+484 
-494 RAEAE
+494 
-499 RENAIAEAK
+499 
-508 AQAEEQARQALQQ
+508 
-521 KCLYMADD
+521 
-529 IKEKLILWTN
+529 
-539 QVIRSHIGN
+539 
-548 YEDNLSDKMNTLMN
+548 
-562 DQTNALGVAN
+562 
-572 CLAKISDDYDK
+572 
-583 LAIDMKGSK
+583 

>member
-1 MNKKGESTM
+1 M

-24 LIRLRKDTAPYM
+24 LTRLKEDTAPYM
-36 KKMPLVAAKMA
+36 EKMPIVAAKMA

-55 RIEETKPQIMF
+55 KIKNTKPQIMF
-66 FGIYNAG
+66 FGLYNAG

-95 DHVDYYNWRGYI
+95 DHVDYYNWRGYT

-151 RMKDIIDARKK
+151 RMKDIVDAGKK
-162 VIIVINDKSDFLP
+162 IIIVINDKSNFLP
-175 QERYEE
+175 QECYEE

-196 GIDHVK
+196 GINNVK

-217 GRIANKHLLWE
+217 GRTANKPLLWE
-228 RSQIAELESYILSEM
+228 KSQIAELESYILSEM

-261 DVEAIKKQISN
+261 DVEAIVEAIREQLSQ
-272 VDTNPEYVA
+272 VDTNPEYMA
-281 IQKVLNGLHD
+281 IQKVLNGLHN

-320 AVKEDQTK
+320 AVKEDQAK

-358 LAMNWTNFVVEMQKL
+358 LSMDWTNFVVEMQKL
-373 ESQRI
+373 EAQRI
-378 RVDEPQIDVDQSTE
+378 RVDEPQVEAAQSTE

-402 EGMGAWAE
+402 ESMGAWAE
-410 SKMDAET
+410 SKMDAEK
-417 ARTMV
+417 ARTIAS
-422 GEGTKF
+422 EGTQLL
-428 VESIMKDC
+428 EGMMK
-436 GVKIGRGGKYF
+436 GVGFKIGKGGIGKYF
-447 LKKTGLGALIK
+447 LKKTGLGAFIK
-458 SVPIIAKIPVPPL
+458 SVPFIAQVPVPPL
-471 EIVLLG
+471 EIILLG

-494 RAEAE
+494 KAQAE
-499 RENAIAEAK
+499 RENAMAEAK

-521 KCLYMADD
+521 KCLYMVDD
-529 IKEKLILWTN
+529 IKENLILWTN

-548 YEDNLSDKMNTLMN
+548 YEDNLSDKMKTLMN
-562 DQTNALGVAN
+562 DQTNAWGVVSH
-572 CLAKISDDYDK
+572 LAKISDDYDK

>member
-1 MNKKGESTM
+1 M

-24 LIRLRKDTAPYM
+24 LTRLKEDTAPYM
-36 KKMPLVAAKMA
+36 EKMPIVAAKMA

-55 RIEETKPQIMF
+55 KIENTKPQIMF
-66 FGIYNAG
+66 FGLYNAG

-95 DHVDYYNWRGYI
+95 DHVDYYNWRGYT

-151 RMKDIIDARKK
+151 RMKDIIDAGKK
-162 VIIVINDKSDFLP
+162 IIIVINDKSNFLP
-175 QERYEE
+175 QECYEE

-196 GIDHVK
+196 DIDNVK

-217 GRIANKHLLWE
+217 GRTANKHLLWE
-228 RSQIAELESYILSEM
+228 KSQIAELESYILSEM

-248 FAVIRHAIYEINQ
+248 FAVIRHAIDEINK
-261 DVEAIKKQISN
+261 DVEAIREQLSQ
-272 VDTNPEYVA
+272 VDTNPEYMA
-281 IQKVLNGLHD
+281 IQKVLNGLHNS
-291 AKIQVR
+291 KIQVR

-309 KLGVTLPDAIW
+309 RLGVTLPDAIW
-320 AVKEDQTK
+320 AVKEDQAK

-358 LAMNWTNFVVEMQKL
+358 LSMDWTNFVVEMQKL
-373 ESQRI
+373 EAQRI
-378 RVDEPQIDVDQSTE
+378 RVDEPQVEAAQSTE

-402 EGMGAWAE
+402 ESMGAWAE

-417 ARTMV
+417 ARTIAS
-422 GEGTKF
+422 EGTQLL
-428 VESIMKDC
+428 EGMMK
-436 GVKIGRGGKYF
+436 GVGFKIGKGGLGKYL
-447 LKKTGLGALIK
+447 LKKTGLGAFIK
-458 SVPIIAKIPVPPL
+458 SVPFIAQVPVPPL
-471 EIVLLG
+471 EIVILG

-494 RAEAE
+494 RAQAE
-499 RENAIAEAK
+499 RENAMAEAK

-521 KCLYMADD
+521 KCLYMVDD
-529 IKEKLILWTN
+529 IKENLILWTN

-548 YEDNLSDKMNTLMN
+548 YEDNLSDKMKTLMN
-562 DQTNALGVAN
+562 DQTNALGVVSH
-572 CLAKISDDYDK
+572 LAKISDDYDK

>member
-1 MNKKGESTM
+1 M

-24 LIRLRKDTAPYM
+24 LTRLKEDTAPYM
-36 KKMPLVAAKMA
+36 EKMPIVAAKMA

-55 RIEETKPQIMF
+55 KIENTKPQIMF
-66 FGIYNAG
+66 FGLYNAG

-95 DHVDYYNWRGYI
+95 DRVDYYNWRGYT

-151 RMKDIIDARKK
+151 RMKDIVDAGKK
-162 VIIVINDKSDFLP
+162 IIIVINDKSNFLP
-175 QERYEE
+175 QECYEE

-196 GIDHVK
+196 GINNVK

-217 GRIANKHLLWE
+217 GRTANKPLLWE
-228 RSQIAELESYILSEM
+228 KSQIAELESYILSEM

-261 DVEAIKKQISN
+261 DVEAIREQLSQ
-272 VDTNPEYVA
+272 VDTNPEYMA
-281 IQKVLNGLHD
+281 IQKVLNGLHN

-320 AVKEDQTK
+320 AVKEDQAK

-358 LAMNWTNFVVEMQKL
+358 LSMDWTNFVVEMQKL
-373 ESQRI
+373 EAQRI
-378 RVDEPQIDVDQSTE
+378 RVDEPQVEAAQSTE

-402 EGMGAWAE
+402 ESMGAWAE
-410 SKMDAET
+410 SKMDAEK
-417 ARTMV
+417 ARTIAS
-422 GEGTKF
+422 EGTQLL
-428 VESIMKDC
+428 EGMMK
-436 GVKIGRGGKYF
+436 GVGFKIGKGGIGKYF
-447 LKKTGLGALIK
+447 LKKTGLGAFIK
-458 SVPIIAKIPVPPL
+458 SVPFIAQVPVPPL
-471 EIVLLG
+471 EIILLG

-494 RAEAE
+494 KAQAE
-499 RENAIAEAK
+499 RENAMAEAK

-521 KCLYMADD
+521 KCLYMVDD
-529 IKEKLILWTN
+529 IKENLILWTN

-548 YEDNLSDKMNTLMN
+548 YEDNLSDKMKTLMN
-562 DQTNALGVAN
+562 DQTNAWGVVSH
-572 CLAKISDDYDK
+572 LAKISDDYDK

>member
-1 MNKKGESTM
+1 M

-24 LIRLRKDTAPYM
+24 LTRLKEDTAPYM
-36 KKMPLVAAKMA
+36 EKMPVVAAKMA

-55 RIEETKPQIMF
+55 KIENTKPQIMF
-66 FGIYNAG
+66 FGLYNAG

-95 DHVDYYNWRGYI
+95 DHVDYYNWRGYT

-151 RMKDIIDARKK
+151 RMKDIVDAGKK
-162 VIIVINDKSDFLP
+162 IIIVINDKSNFLP
-175 QERYEE
+175 QECYEE

-196 GIDHVK
+196 GINNVK

-217 GRIANKHLLWE
+217 GRTANKPLLWE
-228 RSQIAELESYILSEM
+228 KSQIAELESYILSEM

-261 DVEAIKKQISN
+261 DVEAIVEAIREQLSQ
-272 VDTNPEYVA
+272 VDTNPEYMA
-281 IQKVLNGLHD
+281 IQKVLNGLHN

-320 AVKEDQTK
+320 AVKEDQAK

-358 LAMNWTNFVVEMQKL
+358 LSMDWTNFVVEMQKL
-373 ESQRI
+373 EAQRI
-378 RVDEPQIDVDQSTE
+378 RVDEPQVEAAQSTE

-402 EGMGAWAE
+402 ESMGAWAE

-417 ARTMV
+417 ARTIAS
-422 GEGTKF
+422 EGTQLL
-428 VESIMKDC
+428 EGMMK
-436 GVKIGRGGKYF
+436 GVGFKIGKGGIGKYF
-447 LKKTGLGALIK
+447 LKKTGLGAFIK
-458 SVPIIAKIPVPPL
+458 SVPFIAQVPVPPL
-471 EIVLLG
+471 EIILLG

-494 RAEAE
+494 KAQAE
-499 RENAIAEAK
+499 RENAMAEAK

-521 KCLYMADD
+521 KCLYMVDD
-529 IKEKLILWTN
+529 IKENLILWTN
-539 QVIRSHIGN
+539 QVIRSHIGT
-548 YEDNLSDKMNTLMN
+548 YEDNLSGKMKTLMN
-562 DQTNALGVAN
+562 DQTNALGVISH
-572 CLAKISDDYDK
+572 LAKISDDYDK
-583 LAIDMKGSK
+583 LAIYMKGSK

>member
-1 MNKKGESTM
+1 M

-24 LIRLRKDTAPYM
+24 LTRLKEDTAPYM
-36 KKMPLVAAKMA
+36 EKMPIVAAKMA

-55 RIEETKPQIMF
+55 KIENTKPQIMF
-66 FGIYNAG
+66 FGLYNAG

-95 DHVDYYNWRGYI
+95 DHVDYYNWRGYT

-151 RMKDIIDARKK
+151 RMKDIIDAGKK
-162 VIIVINDKSDFLP
+162 VIIVINDKSNFLP

-196 GIDHVK
+196 GINNVK

-217 GRIANKHLLWE
+217 GRMANKHLLWE
-228 RSQIAELESYILSEM
+228 KSQIAELESYILSEM

-248 FAVIRHAIYEINQ
+248 FAVIRHAIDEINQ
-261 DVEAIKKQISN
+261 DVEAIREQLSQ
-272 VDTNPEYVA
+272 VDTNPEYMA
-281 IQKVLNGLHD
+281 IQKVLNGLHN

-320 AVKEDQTK
+320 AVKEDQAK

-358 LAMNWTNFVVEMQKL
+358 LSMDWTNFVVEMQKL
-373 ESQRI
+373 EAQRI
-378 RVDEPQIDVDQSTE
+378 RVDEPQVEAAQSTE

-402 EGMGAWAE
+402 ESMGAWAE
-410 SKMDAET
+410 SKMDAEK
-417 ARTMV
+417 ARTIAS
-422 GEGTKF
+422 EGTQLL
-428 VESIMKDC
+428 EGMMK
-436 GVKIGRGGKYF
+436 GAGFKIGKGGIGKYF
-447 LKKTGLGALIK
+447 LKKTGLGAFIK
-458 SVPIIAKIPVPPL
+458 SVPFITQVPVPPL
-471 EIVLLG
+471 EIILLG

-494 RAEAE
+494 KAQAE
-499 RENAIAEAK
+499 RENAMAEAK

-521 KCLYMADD
+521 KCLYMVDD
-529 IKEKLILWTN
+529 IKENLILWTN

-548 YEDNLSDKMNTLMN
+548 YEDNLSDKMKTLMN
-562 DQTNALGVAN
+562 DQTNAWGVVSH
-572 CLAKISDDYDK
+572 LAKISDDYDK

>member
-1 MNKKGESTM
+1 M

-24 LIRLRKDTAPYM
+24 LTRLKEDTAPYM
-36 KKMPLVAAKMA
+36 EKMPIVAAKMA

-55 RIEETKPQIMF
+55 KIENTKPQIMF
-66 FGIYNAG
+66 FGLYNAG

-95 DHVDYYNWRGYI
+95 DHVDYYNWRGYT

-151 RMKDIIDARKK
+151 RMKDIVDAGKK
-162 VIIVINDKSDFLP
+162 IIIVINDKSNFLP
-175 QERYEE
+175 QECYEE

-196 GIDHVK
+196 GINNVK

-217 GRIANKHLLWE
+217 GRTANKHLLWE
-228 RSQIAELESYILSEM
+228 KSQIAELESYILSEM

-248 FAVIRHAIYEINQ
+248 FAVIRHAIDEINK
-261 DVEAIKKQISN
+261 DVEAIREQLSQ
-272 VDTNPEYVA
+272 VDTNPEYMA
-281 IQKVLNGLHD
+281 IQKVLNGLHN

-320 AVKEDQTK
+320 AVKEDQAK
-328 IDQTVQQAQQNLSEK
+328 IDQTVQQSQQTLSEK

-358 LAMNWTNFVVEMQKL
+358 LSMDWTNFVVEMQKL
-373 ESQRI
+373 EAQRI
-378 RVDEPQIDVDQSTE
+378 RVDEPQVEAAQSTE

-402 EGMGAWAE
+402 ESMGAWAE

-417 ARTMV
+417 ARTIAS
-422 GEGTKF
+422 EGTQLL
-428 VESIMKDC
+428 EGIMK
-436 GVKIGRGGKYF
+436 GAGFKIGKGGIGKYF
-447 LKKTGLGALIK
+447 LKKTGLGAFIK
-458 SVPIIAKIPVPPL
+458 SVPFIAQVPVPPL
-471 EIVLLG
+471 EIVILG

-494 RAEAE
+494 KAQAE
-499 RENAIAEAK
+499 RENAMAEAK

-521 KCLYMADD
+521 KCLYMVDD
-529 IKEKLILWTN
+529 IKENLILWTN

-548 YEDNLSDKMNTLMN
+548 YEDNLSDKMKTLMN
-562 DQTNALGVAN
+562 DQTNAWGVVSH
-572 CLAKISDDYDK
+572 LAKISDDYDK

>member
-1 MNKKGESTM
+1 M

-24 LIRLRKDTAPYM
+24 LTRLKEDTAPYM
-36 KKMPLVAAKMA
+36 EKMPIVAAKMA

-55 RIEETKPQIMF
+55 KIENTKPQIMF
-66 FGIYNAG
+66 FGLYNAG

-95 DHVDYYNWRGYI
+95 DHVDYYNWRGYT

-151 RMKDIIDARKK
+151 RMKDIVDAGKK
-162 VIIVINDKSDFLP
+162 IIIVINDKSNFLP
-175 QERYEE
+175 QECYEE

-196 GIDHVK
+196 GINNVK

-217 GRIANKHLLWE
+217 GRTANKPLLWE
-228 RSQIAELESYILSEM
+228 KSQIAELESYILSEM

-261 DVEAIKKQISN
+261 DVEAIVEAIREQLSQ
-272 VDTNPEYVA
+272 VDTNPEYMA
-281 IQKVLNGLHD
+281 IQKVLNGLHN
-291 AKIQVR
+291 AIIQVR

-320 AVKEDQTK
+320 AVKEDQAK

-358 LAMNWTNFVVEMQKL
+358 LSMDWTNFVVEMQKL
-373 ESQRI
+373 EAQRI
-378 RVDEPQIDVDQSTE
+378 RVDEPQVEAAQSTE

-402 EGMGAWAE
+402 ESMGAWAE

-417 ARTMV
+417 ARTIAS
-422 GEGTKF
+422 EGTQLL
-428 VESIMKDC
+428 EGMMK
-436 GVKIGRGGKYF
+436 GAGFKIGKGGIGKYF
-447 LKKTGLGALIK
+447 LKKTGLGAFIK
-458 SVPIIAKIPVPPL
+458 SVPFIAQVPVPPL
-471 EIVLLG
+471 EIILLG

-494 RAEAE
+494 KAQAE
-499 RENAIAEAK
+499 RENAMAEAK

-521 KCLYMADD
+521 KCLYMVDD
-529 IKEKLILWTN
+529 IKENLILWTN

-548 YEDNLSDKMNTLMN
+548 YEDNLSDKMKTLMN
-562 DQTNALGVAN
+562 DQTNAWGVVSH
-572 CLAKISDDYDK
+572 LAKISDDYDK

>member
-1 MNKKGESTM
+1 M

-24 LIRLRKDTAPYM
+24 LTRLKEDTAPYM
-36 KKMPLVAAKMA
+36 EKMPVVAAKMA

-55 RIEETKPQIMF
+55 KIENTKPQIMF
-66 FGIYNAG
+66 FGLYNAG

-95 DHVDYYNWRGYI
+95 DHVDYYNWRGYT

-151 RMKDIIDARKK
+151 RMKDIVDAGKK

-196 GIDHVK
+196 DIDNVK

-217 GRIANKHLLWE
+217 GRMANKHLLWE
-228 RSQIAELESYILSEM
+228 KSQIAELESYILSEM

-248 FAVIRHAIYEINQ
+248 FAVIRHAIDEINK
-261 DVEAIKKQISN
+261 DVEAIREQLSQ
-272 VDTNPEYVA
+272 VDTNPEYMA
-281 IQKVLNGLHD
+281 IQKVLNGLHN

-309 KLGVTLPDAIW
+309 KLGCTLPDAIW
-320 AVKEDQTK
+320 AVKEDQAK

-358 LAMNWTNFVVEMQKL
+358 LSMDWTNFVVEMQKL
-373 ESQRI
+373 EAQRI
-378 RVDEPQIDVDQSTE
+378 RVDEPQVEAAQSTE

-402 EGMGAWAE
+402 ESMGAWAE

-417 ARTMV
+417 ARTIAS
-422 GEGTKF
+422 EGTQLL
-428 VESIMKDC
+428 EGMMK
-436 GVKIGRGGKYF
+436 GAGFKIGKGGIGKYF
-447 LKKTGLGALIK
+447 LKKTGLGAFLK
-458 SVPIIAKIPVPPL
+458 SVPFIAKVPVPPL
-471 EIVLLG
+471 EIVILG

-494 RAEAE
+494 RAQAE
-499 RENAIAEAK
+499 RENAMAEAK

-521 KCLYMADD
+521 KCLYMVDD
-529 IKEKLILWTN
+529 IKENLILWTN
-539 QVIRSHIGN
+539 QVIRSHIGT
-548 YEDNLSDKMNTLMN
+548 YEDNLSGKMKTLMN
-562 DQTNALGVAN
+562 DQTNALGVISH
-572 CLAKISDDYDK
+572 LAKISDDYDK

>member
-1 MNKKGESTM
+1 M

-24 LIRLRKDTAPYM
+24 LTRLKEDTAPYM
-36 KKMPLVAAKMA
+36 EKMPIVAAKMA

-55 RIEETKPQIMF
+55 KIENTKPQIMF
-66 FGIYNAG
+66 FGLYNAG

-95 DHVDYYNWRGYI
+95 DHVDYYNWRGYT

-151 RMKDIIDARKK
+151 RMKDIIDAGKK
-162 VIIVINDKSDFLP
+162 IIIVINDKSNFLP
-175 QERYEE
+175 QECYEE

-187 KIYDNMMAL
+187 KIYDNMMTL
-196 GIDHVK
+196 DIDNVK

-217 GRIANKHLLWE
+217 GRTANKPLLWE
-228 RSQIAELESYILSEM
+228 KSQIAELESYILSEM

-261 DVEAIKKQISN
+261 DVEAIVEAIREQLSQ
-272 VDTNPEYVA
+272 VDTNPEYMA
-281 IQKVLNGLHD
+281 IQKVLNGLHNS
-291 AKIQVR
+291 KIQVR

-309 KLGVTLPDAIW
+309 RLGVTLPDAIW
-320 AVKEDQTK
+320 AVKEDQAK

-358 LAMNWTNFVVEMQKL
+358 LSMDWTNFVVEMQKL
-373 ESQRI
+373 EAQRI
-378 RVDEPQIDVDQSTE
+378 RVDEPQVEAAQSTE

-402 EGMGAWAE
+402 ESMGAWAE

-417 ARTMV
+417 ARTIAS
-422 GEGTKF
+422 EGTQLL
-428 VESIMKDC
+428 EGMMK
-436 GVKIGRGGKYF
+436 GVGFKIGKGGLGKYL
-447 LKKTGLGALIK
+447 LKKTGLGAFIK
-458 SVPIIAKIPVPPL
+458 SVPFIAQVPVPPL
-471 EIVLLG
+471 EIILLG

-494 RAEAE
+494 RAQAE
-499 RENAIAEAK
+499 RENAMAEAK

-521 KCLYMADD
+521 KCLYMVDD
-529 IKEKLILWTN
+529 IKENLILWTN

-548 YEDNLSDKMNTLMN
+548 YEDNLSDKMKTLMN
-562 DQTNALGVAN
+562 DQTNALGVVSH
-572 CLAKISDDYDK
+572 LAKISDDYDK

>member
-1 MNKKGESTM
+1 M

-24 LIRLRKDTAPYM
+24 LTRLKEDTAPYM
-36 KKMPLVAAKMA
+36 EKMPIVAAKMA

-55 RIEETKPQIMF
+55 KIENTKPQIMF
-66 FGIYNAG
+66 FGLYNAG

-95 DHVDYYNWRGYI
+95 DHVDYYNWRGYT

-151 RMKDIIDARKK
+151 RMKDIVDAGKK

-196 GIDHVK
+196 DIDNVK

-217 GRIANKHLLWE
+217 GRMANKPLLWE
-228 RSQIAELESYILSEM
+228 KSQIAELESYILSEM

-248 FAVIRHAIYEINQ
+248 FAVIRHAIDEINK
-261 DVEAIKKQISN
+261 DVEAIREQLSQ
-272 VDTNPEYVA
+272 VDTNPEYMA
-281 IQKVLNGLHD
+281 IQKVLNGLHN

-320 AVKEDQTK
+320 AVKEDQAK

-358 LAMNWTNFVVEMQKL
+358 LSMDWTNFVVEMQKL
-373 ESQRI
+373 EAQRI
-378 RVDEPQIDVDQSTE
+378 RVDEPQVEAAQSTE

-402 EGMGAWAE
+402 ESMGAWAE

-417 ARTMV
+417 ARTIAS
-422 GEGTKF
+422 EGTQLL
-428 VESIMKDC
+428 EGMMK
-436 GVKIGRGGKYF
+436 GVGFKIGKGGIGKYF
-447 LKKTGLGALIK
+447 LKKTGLGAFIK
-458 SVPIIAKIPVPPL
+458 SVPFIAQVPVPPL
-471 EIVLLG
+471 EIILLG

-494 RAEAE
+494 KAQAE
-499 RENAIAEAK
+499 RENAMAEAK

-521 KCLYMADD
+521 KCLYMVDD
-529 IKEKLILWTN
+529 IKENLILWTN
-539 QVIRSHIGN
+539 QVIRSHIGT
-548 YEDNLSDKMNTLMN
+548 YEDNLSGKMKTLMN
-562 DQTNALGVAN
+562 DQTNALGVISH
-572 CLAKISDDYDK
+572 LAKISDDYDK

>member
-1 MNKKGESTM
+1 M

-24 LIRLRKDTAPYM
+24 LTRLKEDTAPYM
-36 KKMPLVAAKMA
+36 EKMPIVAAKMA

-55 RIEETKPQIMF
+55 KIENTKPQIMF
-66 FGIYNAG
+66 FGLYNAG

-95 DHVDYYNWRGYI
+95 DHVDYYNWRGYT

-151 RMKDIIDARKK
+151 RMKDIIDAGKK
-162 VIIVINDKSDFLP
+162 IIIVINDKSNFLP
-175 QERYEE
+175 QECYEE

-187 KIYDNMMAL
+187 KIYDNMMTL
-196 GIDHVK
+196 DIDNVK

-217 GRIANKHLLWE
+217 GRTANKPLLWE
-228 RSQIAELESYILSEM
+228 KSQIAELESYILSEM

-261 DVEAIKKQISN
+261 DVEAIVEAIREQLSQ
-272 VDTNPEYVA
+272 VDTNPEYMA
-281 IQKVLNGLHD
+281 IQKVLNGLHNS
-291 AKIQVR
+291 KIQVR

-309 KLGVTLPDAIW
+309 RLGVTLPDVIW
-320 AVKEDQTK
+320 AVKEDQAK

-358 LAMNWTNFVVEMQKL
+358 LSMDWTNFVVEMQKL
-373 ESQRI
+373 EAQRI
-378 RVDEPQIDVDQSTE
+378 RVDEPQVEAAQSTE

-402 EGMGAWAE
+402 ESMGAWAE

-417 ARTMV
+417 ARTIAS
-422 GEGTKF
+422 EGTQLL
-428 VESIMKDC
+428 EGMMK
-436 GVKIGRGGKYF
+436 GVGFKIGKGGLGKYL
-447 LKKTGLGALIK
+447 LKKTGLGAFIK
-458 SVPIIAKIPVPPL
+458 SVPFIAQVPVPPL
-471 EIVLLG
+471 EIVILG

-494 RAEAE
+494 RAQAE
-499 RENAIAEAK
+499 RENAMAEAK

-521 KCLYMADD
+521 KCLYMVDD
-529 IKEKLILWTN
+529 IKENLILWTN

-548 YEDNLSDKMNTLMN
+548 YEDNLSDKMKTLMN
-562 DQTNALGVAN
+562 DQTNALGVVSH
-572 CLAKISDDYDK
+572 LAKISDDYDK

>member
-1 MNKKGESTM
+1 M

-24 LIRLRKDTAPYM
+24 LTRLKEDTAPYM
-36 KKMPLVAAKMA
+36 EKMPIVAAKMA

-55 RIEETKPQIMF
+55 KIENTKPQIMF
-66 FGIYNAG
+66 FGLYNAG

-95 DHVDYYNWRGYI
+95 DHVDYYNWRGYT

-151 RMKDIIDARKK
+151 RMKDIVDAGKK
-162 VIIVINDKSDFLP
+162 IIIVINDKSNFLP
-175 QERYEE
+175 QECYEE

-196 GIDHVK
+196 GINNVK

-217 GRIANKHLLWE
+217 GRTANKPLLWE
-228 RSQIAELESYILSEM
+228 KSQIAELESYILSEM

-261 DVEAIKKQISN
+261 DVEAIVEAIREQLSQ
-272 VDTNPEYVA
+272 VDTNPEYMA
-281 IQKVLNGLHD
+281 IQKVLNGLHN

-320 AVKEDQTK
+320 AVKEDQAK

-358 LAMNWTNFVVEMQKL
+358 LSMDWTNFVVEMQKL
-373 ESQRI
+373 EAQRI
-378 RVDEPQIDVDQSTE
+378 RVDEPQVEAAQSTE

-402 EGMGAWAE
+402 ESMGAWAE

-417 ARTMV
+417 ARTIAS
-422 GEGTKF
+422 EGTQLL
-428 VESIMKDC
+428 EGIMK
-436 GVKIGRGGKYF
+436 GAGFKIGKGGIGKYF
-447 LKKTGLGALIK
+447 LKKTGLGAFIK
-458 SVPIIAKIPVPPL
+458 SVPFIPQVPVPPL
-471 EIVLLG
+471 EIVILG

-494 RAEAE
+494 KAQAE
-499 RENAIAEAK
+499 RENAMAEAK

-521 KCLYMADD
+521 KCLYMVDD
-529 IKEKLILWTN
+529 IKENLILWTN

-548 YEDNLSDKMNTLMN
+548 YEDNLSDKMKTLMN
-562 DQTNALGVAN
+562 DQTNAWGVVSH
-572 CLAKISDDYDK
+572 LAKISDDYDK

>member
-1 MNKKGESTM
+1 M

-24 LIRLRKDTAPYM
+24 LTRLKEDTAPYM
-36 KKMPLVAAKMA
+36 EKMPIVAAKMA

-55 RIEETKPQIMF
+55 KIENTKPQIMF
-66 FGIYNAG
+66 FGLYNAG

-95 DHVDYYNWRGYI
+95 DHVDYYNWRGYT

-133 VLFVMTNAGS
+133 VLFIMTNAGS

-151 RMKDIIDARKK
+151 RMKDIVDAGKK

-196 GIDHVK
+196 DIDNVK

-217 GRIANKHLLWE
+217 GRMANKHLLWE
-228 RSQIAELESYILSEM
+228 KSQIAELESYILSEM

-248 FAVIRHAIYEINQ
+248 FAVIRHAIDEINK
-261 DVEAIKKQISN
+261 DVEAIREQLSQ
-272 VDTNPEYVA
+272 VDTNPEYMA
-281 IQKVLNGLHD
+281 IQKVLNGLHN

-320 AVKEDQTK
+320 AVKEDQAK
-328 IDQTVQQAQQNLSEK
+328 IDQTVQQAQQTLSEK

-358 LAMNWTNFVVEMQKL
+358 LSMDWTNFVVEMQKL
-373 ESQRI
+373 EAQRI
-378 RVDEPQIDVDQSTE
+378 RVDEPQVEAAQSTE

-402 EGMGAWAE
+402 ESMGAWAE

-417 ARTMV
+417 ARTIAS
-422 GEGTKF
+422 EGTQF
-428 VESIMKDC
+428 LEGMMK
-436 GVKIGRGGKYF
+436 GAGFKIGRGGLGKYL
-447 LKKTGLGALIK
+447 LKKTGLGAFIK
-458 SVPIIAKIPVPPL
+458 SVPFIAQVPVPPL
-471 EIVLLG
+471 EIVILG

-494 RAEAE
+494 RAQAE
-499 RENAIAEAK
+499 RENAMAEAK

-521 KCLYMADD
+521 KCLYMVDD
-529 IKEKLILWTN
+529 IKENLILWTN
-539 QVIRSHIGN
+539 QVIRSHISN
-548 YEDNLSDKMNTLMN
+548 YEDNLSDKMKTLMN
-562 DQTNALGVAN
+562 DQTNAWGVVSH
-572 CLAKISDDYDK
+572 LAKISDDYDK

>member
-1 MNKKGESTM
+1 M

-24 LIRLRKDTAPYM
+24 LTRLKEDTAPYM
-36 KKMPLVAAKMA
+36 EKMPIVAAKMA

-55 RIEETKPQIMF
+55 KIENTKPQIMF
-66 FGIYNAG
+66 FGLYNAG

-95 DHVDYYNWRGYI
+95 DHVDYYNWRGYT

-151 RMKDIIDARKK
+151 RMKDIVDAGKK

-196 GIDHVK
+196 DIDNVK

-217 GRIANKHLLWE
+217 GRMANKPLLWE
-228 RSQIAELESYILSEM
+228 KSQIEELESYILSEM

-248 FAVIRHAIYEINQ
+248 FAVIRHAIDEINK
-261 DVEAIKKQISN
+261 DVEAIRKQLSQ
-272 VDTNPEYVA
+272 VDTNPEYMA
-281 IQKVLNGLHD
+281 IQKVLNGLHN

-320 AVKEDQTK
+320 AVKEDQAK

-358 LAMNWTNFVVEMQKL
+358 LSMDWTNFVVEMQKL
-373 ESQRI
+373 EAQRI
-378 RVDEPQIDVDQSTE
+378 RVDEPQVEAAQSTE

-402 EGMGAWAE
+402 ESMGAWAE

-417 ARTMV
+417 ARTIAS
-422 GEGTKF
+422 EGTQLL
-428 VESIMKDC
+428 EGMMK
-436 GVKIGRGGKYF
+436 GAGFKIGKGGIGKYF
-447 LKKTGLGALIK
+447 LKKTGLGAFLK
-458 SVPIIAKIPVPPL
+458 SVPFIAKVPVPPL

-494 RAEAE
+494 KAQAE
-499 RENAIAEAK
+499 RENAMAEAK

-521 KCLYMADD
+521 KCLYMVDD
-529 IKEKLILWTN
+529 IKENLILWTN
-539 QVIRSHIGN
+539 QVIRSHIGT
-548 YEDNLSDKMNTLMN
+548 YEDNLSGKMKTLMN
-562 DQTNALGVAN
+562 DQTNALGVISH
-572 CLAKISDDYDK
+572 LAKISDDYDK